1 MSFTVALAGN
11 PNVGKSTIFNAL
23 TGSQQHVGN
32 WPGKTVEKK
41 EGRLRFGTEDIFVI
55 DLPGTYSLTAYSI
68 EEIIARDYIVHEHPS
83 AVVVVVDASN
93 LERNLYLVAQII
105 ELKIPVI
112 IALNMAD
119 LATSRGMS
127 IDVDELSSRLGGI
140 PIVITIGNRR
150 RGIDDLKET
159 IAQVVLNPR
168 DAELQ
173 VEYRGVVSD
182 EILNL
187 EELIRRDEPL
197 TKAYDPHWLAIKLL
211 EADPG
216 IDRALMG
223 SGMGDLVKVADEAR
237 CRIEEKTGEEADTII
252 ADQRYSFIGSVIDY
266 VVVRPRETVFT
277 GSDRIDRI
285 VTHKVWGIP
294 IFLLT
299 MWVIFQFTANV
310 SAPYLDWIDVF
321 FNEVVYGWA
330 QSLMVF
336 LGLGGTWFASLVTD
350 GMIAGLG
357 GVLVFIPVLLFLY
370 LALAVLEDSG
380 YMSRAAFVM
389 DRVMRWMGLHG
400 KSFLPMIV
408 GFGCTVPAV
417 YATRTLQNEKDRKL
431 TGFLAT
437 FMSCGARLPVYVVF
451 GAAFFGSTSGNL
463 IFAMYLLGIA
473 IALAIGFTLKHTV
486 YKGKPPAP
494 FVMELPPYRLPRGSD
509 VWRHMW
515 MRTKGFVIKAGTV
528 ILFTSIVLWFLM
540 AIPAGSNKGTFNN
553 VPAEDSVFGV
563 LSGTIAPLLTPAG
576 FGTWEASGSLITGF
590 VAKEVIVGTMNQI
603 YVQEARDAEPV
614 GEDEVVDPTTF
625 GEDLIISVVGFGEAT
640 ILTVQ
645 EVINIVPR
653 TINIIPGIH
662 IGEVAFFLETGD
674 VEENTSSLQAA
685 LVTSFS
691 ASAGSVKAGM
701 VAAVAFTV
709 FVLLYVPCM
718 AAVSAMR
725 QEFGSRWMWTQI
737 VFTLALAWV
746 SAVLVFQFGKLLLL

>member
-41 EGRLRFGTEDIFVI
+41 EGRLRFGSEDIFVI

-140 PIVITIGNRR
+140 PIVRTVGNRR
-150 RGIDDLKET
+150 RGIDELKEI
-159 IAQVVLNPR
+159 IAQVATNPR
-168 DAELQ
+168 GAELQ
-173 VEYRGVVSD
+173 VEYTGVIRD
-182 EILNL
+182 EILSL
-187 EELIRRDEPL
+187 EDLIGRDEPL

-216 IDRALMG
+216 IDRALIG
-223 SGMGDLVKVADEAR
+223 SGMGDLVSAADEAR
-237 CRIEEKTGEEADTII
+237 ARIEEKTGEEADTII

-451 GAAFFGSTSGNL
+451 GTAFFGSTSGNL

-540 AIPAGSNKGTFNN
+540 AIPAGSNMGTFNN
-553 VPAEDSVFGV
+553 VPAEDSVFGA
-563 LSGTIAPLLTPAG
+563 LSGVVAPALAPAG

-625 GEDLIISVVGFGEAT
+625 GEDLVLSVVGFGEAA

-691 ASAGSVKAGM
+691 ASAGSVEAGM

-737 VFTLALAWV
+737 AFTLALAWV
-746 SAVLVFQFGKLLLL
+746 ASVLVFQTGKLLIL

>member
-737 VFTLALAWV
+737 AFTLALAWV

>member
-68 EEIIARDYIVHEHPS
+68 EEIITRDYIVHEHPS

-105 ELKIPVI
+105 ELRIPVI

-119 LATSRGMS
+119 LATSRGMR

-150 RGIDDLKET
+150 RGIDELKEAIT
-159 IAQVVLNPR
+159 QVAANPR
-168 DAELQ
+168 DAELR
-173 VEYRGVVSD
+173 VDYRGVVRD
-182 EILNL
+182 EILII
-187 EELIRRDEPL
+187 EELIARDEPL
-197 TKAYDPHWLAIKLL
+197 AKAYDPHWLAVKLL

-223 SGMGDLVKVADEAR
+223 SGMGDLVTAADEAR
-237 CRIEEKTGEEADTII
+237 TRIEEKTGEEADTII
-252 ADQRYSFIGSVIDY
+252 ADQRYTFVNSVIDS
-266 VVVRPRETVFT
+266 VVVRPREMVFT

-285 VTHKVWGIP
+285 VTHKIWGLP

-299 MWVIFQFTANV
+299 MWIVFQFTANV

-330 QSLMVF
+330 QGLMVF

-350 GMIAGLG
+350 GIIAGLG

-417 YATRTLQNEKDRKL
+417 YATRTLENEKDRKL

-473 IALAIGFTLKHTV
+473 VALVIGLTLKHTV

-494 FVMELPPYRLPRGSD
+494 FVMELPPYRLPRGGD

-515 MRTKGFVIKAGTV
+515 KRTKGFVIKAGTV

-540 AIPAGSNKGTFNN
+540 AIPAGSAKGTFNN
-553 VPAEDSVFGV
+553 VPAEDSVFGA
-563 LSGTIAPLLTPAG
+563 LSGVAAPLLAPAG

-590 VAKEVIVGTMNQI
+590 VAKEVIVSTMNQI
-603 YVQEARDAEPV
+603 YVQEARDPEPV
-614 GEDEVVDPTTF
+614 GEDDAVDPTTF
-625 GEDLIISVVGFGEAT
+625 GEDLVVSVIGFGEAA

-662 IGEVAFFLETGD
+662 IGEIAFFSETGD
-674 VEENTSSLQAA
+674 VEENSSSLQTA
-685 LVTSFS
+685 LVASFS
-691 ASAGSVKAGM
+691 ASAGSVEAGM

-737 VFTLALAWV
+737 AFTLALAWV
-746 SAVLVFQFGKLLLL
+746 AAVLVFQIGKLLTQ

>member
-68 EEIIARDYIVHEHPS
+68 EEIITRDYIVHEHPS

-105 ELKIPVI
+105 ELRIPVI

-119 LATSRGMS
+119 LATSRGMR

-140 PIVITIGNRR
+140 PIVKTIGNRR
-150 RGIDDLKET
+150 RGIDELKEA
-159 IAQVVLNPR
+159 IAQVAANPR

-173 VEYRGVVSD
+173 VDYRGVVRD
-182 EILNL
+182 EILII
-187 EELIRRDEPL
+187 EELIARDEPL
-197 TKAYDPHWLAIKLL
+197 AKAYDPHWLAVKLL

-223 SGMGDLVKVADEAR
+223 SGMGDLVTAADEAR
-237 CRIEEKTGEEADTII
+237 TRIEEKTGEEADTII
-252 ADQRYSFIGSVIDY
+252 ADQRYTFVNSVIDS
-266 VVVRPRETVFT
+266 VLVRPRETVFT

-285 VTHKVWGIP
+285 VTHKIWGLP

-299 MWVIFQFTANV
+299 MWIVFQFTANV

-330 QSLMVF
+330 QGLMVF

-417 YATRTLQNEKDRKL
+417 YATRTLENEKDRKL

-451 GAAFFGSTSGNL
+451 GAAFFGSASGNL

-473 IALAIGFTLKHTV
+473 VALVIGLTLKHTV

-494 FVMELPPYRLPRGSD
+494 FVMELPPYRLPRGGD

-515 MRTKGFVIKAGTV
+515 KRTKGFVIKAGTV

-540 AIPAGSNKGTFNN
+540 AIPAGSAKGTFNN
-553 VPAEDSVFGV
+553 VPAEDSVFGA
-563 LSGTIAPLLTPAG
+563 LSGAAAPLLAPAG

-614 GEDEVVDPTTF
+614 GEDEAVDPTTF
-625 GEDLIISVVGFGEAT
+625 GEDLVASVIGFGKAA

-662 IGEVAFFLETGD
+662 IGEIAFFSETGD
-674 VEENTSSLQAA
+674 VEENTSSLQTS
-685 LVTSFS
+685 LVASFS
-691 ASAGSVKAGM
+691 DSAGSVEAGK

-737 VFTLALAWV
+737 AFTLALAWV
-746 SAVLVFQFGKLLLL
+746 AAVLVFQIGKLLIL